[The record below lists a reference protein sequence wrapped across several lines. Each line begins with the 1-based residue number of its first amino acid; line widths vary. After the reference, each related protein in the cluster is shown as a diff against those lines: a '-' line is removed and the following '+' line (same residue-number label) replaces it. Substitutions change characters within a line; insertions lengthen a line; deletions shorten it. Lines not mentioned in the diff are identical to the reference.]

1 MKWCIGVGIYKMKS
15 GNYFILDIPA
25 EMKDVGYEEECYEED
40 SNLLEE
46 GEIRKLDNEEYGYY
60 SLVLKPVN
68 DSLSYNEVLEKAK
81 QGKWH
86 LFSIKDFVK
95 RI

>member
-46 GEIRKLDNEEYGYY
+46 NQIRKLDNEEYGYY
-60 SLVLKPVN
+60 SLVLKSVN
-68 DSLSYNEVLEKAK
+68 DSLSYNEVLKKGK

>member
-46 GEIRKLDNEEYGYY
+46 NQIRKLDNEEYGYY
-60 SLVLKPVN
+60 SLVLKSVN

>member
-25 EMKDVGYEEECYEED
+25 EMKNVGYEEECYEED

-46 GEIRKLDNEEYGYY
+46 NQIRKLDNEEYGYY
-60 SLVLKPVN
+60 SLVLKSVN